1 MNNNTLGQRISV
13 LRKEKGFTQEELAAS
28 LGVSAQAVSKWENDV
43 SCPDIMLVP
52 ELAKTLGVTSDM
64 LLSGEK
70 EPVAMVVPEDKRKD
84 INQMMMYVKVN
95 SVAGDKVNVNLPLSL
110 FKAIIES
117 GASMG
122 SMGID
127 IDGVKNIDF
136 AKIFNLIDKGV
147 IGKLV
152 EVRSA
157 NGDTVEIYVE

>member
-1 MNNNTLGQRISV
+1 MNNTLGHRISV
-13 LRKEKGFTQEELAAS
+13 LRKEKGFTQEELAVK

-43 SCPDIMLVP
+43 SCPDIMLIP
-52 ELAKTLGVTSDM
+52 SLAKILGVTSDM

-70 EPVAMVVPEDKRKD
+70 EPIAMIVPEDKRKN
-84 INQMMMYVKVN
+84 INQMMMFIRVN
-95 SVAGDKVNVNLPLSL
+95 SAEGDKVNVNLPLSL
-110 FKAIIES
+110 IKAVFES

-122 SMGID
+122 NMGID

-136 AKIFNLIDKGV
+136 AKMFNLIDKGV

-152 EVRSA
+152 EVQSA